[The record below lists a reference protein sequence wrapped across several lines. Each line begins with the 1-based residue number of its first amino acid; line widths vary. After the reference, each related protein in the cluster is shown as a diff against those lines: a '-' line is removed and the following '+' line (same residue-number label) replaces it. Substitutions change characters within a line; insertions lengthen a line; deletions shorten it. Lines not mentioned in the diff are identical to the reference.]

1 MLSKCHATLCQDI
14 YLDTMPAG
22 FGEAGKS
29 PWQVVD
35 VSVAVADKKHAGAV
49 RIISAISKER
59 APSSSKNQSN
69 AEQEN
74 ENMFYRY
81 YRGFIKLT
89 NNHSL
94 SVLLTSQ
101 TQAGAPRAR
110 HSTSS
115 TSNSLPV
122 NQSAPSFNV
131 PIRPQHMA

>member
-35 VSVAVADKKHAGAV
+35 VSVAVADKKHASAV
-49 RIISAISKER
+49 RVISAIGKER

-74 ENMFYRY
+74 ENTFYRY
-81 YRGFIKLT
+81 YWGVIKLAT
-89 NNHSL
+89 NHSL
-94 SVLLTSQ
+94 GILLTSQ
-101 TQAGAPRAR
+101 MQAGGPRR
-110 HSTSS
+110 RDSTSLHL
-115 TSNSLPV
+115 NSLPV
-122 NQSAPSFNV
+122 KPSAPSFTL
-131 PIRPQHMA
+131 PI